1 MEGIEKLAKIMES
14 DIKSKIGTLKKED
27 EKYINFN
34 YIANTVKNYIEE
46 NNIKNINIDYTNV
59 QAMLNFINIQVLS
72 YIK

>member
-1 MEGIEKLAKIMES
+1 MKNIEKLAKIMES

-34 YIANTVKNYIEE
+34 YITDTVKNYIEE
-46 NNIKNINIDYTNV
+46 NNITNIKIDYTNV

>member
-1 MEGIEKLAKIMES
+1 MKNIEKLAKIMES

-34 YIANTVKNYIEE
+34 YIADTVKNYIEE
-46 NNIKNINIDYTNV
+46 NNIENIKMDYTNM
-59 QAMLNFINIQVLS
+59 QAMLNFINIQILS

>member
-1 MEGIEKLAKIMES
+1 MKNIEKLAKIMES

-34 YIANTVKNYIEE
+34 YITDTVKNYIKE
-46 NNIKNINIDYTNV
+46 NNITNIKIDYTNV

>member
-1 MEGIEKLAKIMES
+1 MKNIEQLAKIMES

-34 YIANTVKNYIEE
+34 YITDTVKNYIKE
-46 NNIKNINIDYTNV
+46 NNIKNIKIDYTNV

>member
-34 YIANTVKNYIEE
+34 YIANTVKNYVEE

>member
-1 MEGIEKLAKIMES
+1 MKNIEKLAKIMES
-14 DIKSKIGTLKKED
+14 DIKSKIGTLKEDD

-34 YIANTVKNYIEE
+34 YITDTVRNYIEE
-46 NNIKNINIDYTNV
+46 NNITNIKIDYTNV

>member
-1 MEGIEKLAKIMES
+1 MKNIEKLAKIMES

-34 YIANTVKNYIEE
+34 YIADTVKNYIEE
-46 NNIKNINIDYTNV
+46 NNIENIKMDYTNV
-59 QAMLNFINIQVLS
+59 QAMLNFINIQILS

>member
-46 NNIKNINIDYTNV
+46 NNIKNINMDYTNV

>member
-1 MEGIEKLAKIMES
+1 MKSIEKLAKIMES

-34 YIANTVKNYIEE
+34 YITDTVKNYIEE
-46 NNIKNINIDYTNV
+46 NNITNSTVDYTNI
-59 QAMLNFINIQVLS
+59 QSMLNFINMQILG

>member
-1 MEGIEKLAKIMES
+1 MKNIEKLAKIMES

-27 EKYINFN
+27 ERYINFN
-34 YIANTVKNYIEE
+34 YIASTVKDYIEE
-46 NNIKNINIDYTNV
+46 NNITNIKVDYTNV

>member
-1 MEGIEKLAKIMES
+1 MKNIEKLAKIMES

-34 YIANTVKNYIEE
+34 YITDTVRNYIEE
-46 NNIKNINIDYTNV
+46 NNITNIKIDYTNV

>member
-1 MEGIEKLAKIMES
+1 MKNIEKLAKIMES
-14 DIKSKIGTLKKED
+14 DIKSKIGTLKEED

-34 YIANTVKNYIEE
+34 YITDTVKNYIEE
-46 NNIKNINIDYTNV
+46 NNITNIKIDYTNV

>member
-1 MEGIEKLAKIMES
+1 MKGIEKLAKIMES

>member
-34 YIANTVKNYIEE
+34 YIANTVKNYVEE

-59 QAMLNFINIQVLS
+59 EAMLNFINIQVLS

>member
-1 MEGIEKLAKIMES
+1 MKNIEKLAKIMES
-14 DIKSKIGTLKKED
+14 DIKSKICTLKKED

-34 YIANTVKNYIEE
+34 YITDTVRNYIEE
-46 NNIKNINIDYTNV
+46 NNITNIKIDYTNV